1 MSYQEVKGNYFTAGE
16 LANLFKISKQTL
28 LYYDKIKLLSP
39 AYVDEKGYRH
49 YSIQQYLDLEIIVN
63 LRSFNI
69 SIVVIKEYL
78 KQRSKV
84 DFLKLVSLKK
94 QECEAIIKENEAIM
108 KSLDVISKTA
118 ENKISFPFNKPL
130 INYYDER
137 LMKVTSVADED
148 DGKERIILFTKHS
161 QTAFHNKK
169 SLEKHVGW
177 VISQDDFF
185 VDKGYHP
192 TKAFFSFIPNTQ
204 GHRTI
209 SRHILP
215 AGEYLEIYFQGT
227 YYKNRSQL
235 LESVNSFL
243 KQHDLEVAGDVYILT
258 IENHLYYDNTSEY
271 INKIFFQV
279 KTK

>member
-1 MSYQEVKGNYFTAGE
+1 MTHQEVKGNFFTAGE
-16 LANLFKISKQTL
+16 LANLFNISKQTL

-39 AYVDEKGYRH
+39 AYIDEKGYRH

-78 KQRSKV
+78 KQRSKD
-84 DFLKLVSLKK
+84 DFLKLVAIKK
-94 QECEAIIKENEAIM
+94 KECEEIIKENEAII
-108 KSLDVISKTA
+108 KSLDVISRTA
-118 ENKISFPFNKPL
+118 ENKICFPFNKPL
-130 INYYDER
+130 INFYDER
-137 LMKVTSVADED
+137 LMKITPIADED

-177 VISQDDFF
+177 VISQDDLF

-192 TKAFFSFIPNTQ
+192 TKAYFSFIPNTP
-204 GHRTI
+204 GHRTV

-215 AGEYLEIYFQGT
+215 AGEYLDIYFQGT

-235 LESVNSFL
+235 LKTIKNFL
-243 KQHDLEVAGDVYILT
+243 QVHNLEPVGDIYILT
-258 IENHLYYDNTSEY
+258 IENHLYYNNTGEY
-271 INKIFFQV
+271 INKIFFQI
-279 KTK
+279 KSK

>member
-1 MSYQEVKGNYFTAGE
+1 MAQQEVKGNYFTAGE
-16 LANLFKISKQTL
+16 LANLFNISKQTL

-39 AYVDEKGYRH
+39 AYVDDKGYRH

-69 SIVVIKEYL
+69 SIMVIREYL
-78 KQRSKV
+78 QQRSKD
-84 DFLKLVSLKK
+84 DFLKLVALKK
-94 QECEAIIKENEAIM
+94 KECEAIIKENEAII
-108 KSLDVISKTA
+108 KSLDIISRTA
-118 ENKISFPFNKPL
+118 ENRIPFPFNKPL

-137 LMKVTSVADED
+137 LMKITSIADED

-177 VISQDDFF
+177 VISQEDLFI
-185 VDKGYHP
+185 DKDYHP
-192 TKAFFSFIPNTQ
+192 TKAYFSFIPNTP

-209 SRHILP
+209 SRHTLP

-235 LESVNSFL
+235 LETIKKFL
-243 KQHDLEVAGDVYILT
+243 QHHDLEVDGDVYILT
-258 IENHLYYDNTSEY
+258 IENHLYYNNTSEY
-271 INKIFFQV
+271 INKIFFKV
-279 KTK
+279 ISK